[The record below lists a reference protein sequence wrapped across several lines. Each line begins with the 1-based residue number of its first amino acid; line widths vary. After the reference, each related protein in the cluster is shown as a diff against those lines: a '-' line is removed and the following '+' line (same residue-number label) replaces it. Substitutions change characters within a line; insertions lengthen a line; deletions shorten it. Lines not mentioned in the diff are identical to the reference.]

1 MREREGNRFPA
12 YTPGGMN
19 SNTFRTLEF
28 EAIRALVLSH
38 AGSAAGQ
45 ARVEALTPHTE
56 PGAVRAALS
65 RTTEGTAV
73 LRTLGRQPYHD
84 LPDIAP
90 GLQEAGV
97 SGTFLEPLALSD
109 VASFIEGAIEIGR
122 RVARAEGAPEL
133 AQRASGVSDE
143 TEIASAIRRAI
154 LPGGE
159 VADNASPRLAE
170 IRRTLAR
177 LKSQLQSVMESYLQG
192 KDADRLLQ
200 DKLITTR
207 NDRYVLLLKAEHRG
221 SVPGIIH
228 GSSGSGA
235 SLFVEPMPAVEV
247 NNDIVSMTEEE
258 REEVIRILR
267 ALTSRVR
274 DRGPHLSRSVEILGE
289 LDFVQAMALVARD
302 MDAIAPEIE
311 ADSRSGLRLLQVR
324 HPLLMTAVV
333 ERVGIA
339 RRSTREPVPVTIE
352 IKDGASILV
361 ISGPNTGGKTVALKT
376 VGLMALMAQSGLHIP
391 AAPGSS
397 LPVFRRI
404 YADIGDEQS
413 IAANLST
420 FSAHLANIVS
430 MTRDLATPALVLLDE
445 VGAGTDPTEGGALGV
460 AIVDMFRERGAM
472 AITTT
477 HHGLMKAYAQ
487 STPGVAPASFGYDP
501 RTYEPTYR
509 LELGTAGRSLALE
522 MAERL
527 GLPAETVRDARSRLD
542 LKEAQAEALLKKLE
556 ADQATLRAAEE
567 DLARRRLDI
576 ESAEARTSLAEREIT
591 ARKKTEIET
600 FARELR
606 RRGEEAVRK
615 ASLSIEDTIR
625 KLEEE
630 RKSSAAAVAKAKSS
644 VARLVRQAQDE
655 VIAESGGTVEREEE
669 TSAPVALGSR
679 VKVRSLGVTGEV
691 MGLHGEEA
699 ELAIS
704 GKRMRVPTRELVTI
718 GGPASSGGAARR
730 SSASA
735 GVAEKQ
741 SSGASAEINLVG
753 LTVDEAIPKL
763 DKALDNAAIA
773 ERSQLRVIHGFGQGI
788 LRRAVAEFL
797 EGHPHVAKV
806 NVASEG
812 RGGVT
817 VVELRE

>member
-1 MREREGNRFPA
+1 
-12 YTPGGMN
+12 
-19 SNTFRTLEF
+19 
-28 EAIRALVLSH
+28 
-38 AGSAAGQ
+38 
-45 ARVEALTPHTE
+45 
-56 PGAVRAALS
+56 
-65 RTTEGTAV
+65 
-73 LRTLGRQPYHD
+73 
-84 LPDIAP
+84 
-90 GLQEAGV
+90 
-97 SGTFLEPLALSD
+97 
-109 VASFIEGAIEIGR
+109 
-122 RVARAEGAPEL
+122 
-133 AQRASGVSDE
+133 
-143 TEIASAIRRAI
+143 
-154 LPGGE
+154 
-159 VADNASPRLAE
+159 
-170 IRRTLAR
+170 
-177 LKSQLQSVMESYLQG
+177 
-192 KDADRLLQ
+192 
-200 DKLITTR
+200 
-207 NDRYVLLLKAEHRG
+207 
-221 SVPGIIH
+221 
-228 GSSGSGA
+228 
-235 SLFVEPMPAVEV
+235 
-247 NNDIVSMTEEE
+247 
-258 REEVIRILR
+258 
-267 ALTSRVR
+267 
-274 DRGPHLSRSVEILGE
+274 
-289 LDFVQAMALVARD
+289 
-302 MDAIAPEIE
+302 
-311 ADSRSGLRLLQVR
+311 
-324 HPLLMTAVV
+324 
-333 ERVGIA
+333 
-339 RRSTREPVPVTIE
+339 
-352 IKDGASILV
+352 
-361 ISGPNTGGKTVALKT
+361 
-376 VGLMALMAQSGLHIP
+376 
-391 AAPGSS
+391 
-397 LPVFRRI
+397 
-404 YADIGDEQS
+404 
-413 IAANLST
+413 
-420 FSAHLANIVS
+420 
-430 MTRDLATPALVLLDE
+430 
-445 VGAGTDPTEGGALGV
+445 
-460 AIVDMFRERGAM
+460 
-472 AITTT
+472 
-477 HHGLMKAYAQ
+477 MKAYAQ

-753 LTVDEAIPKL
+753 LTVDEALPKL

>member
-1 MREREGNRFPA
+1 
-12 YTPGGMN
+12 MN

-45 ARVEALTPHTE
+45 DRVQALTPHTE
-56 PGAVRAALS
+56 AGAVRAALS
-65 RTTEGTAV
+65 RTTQGTAV
-73 LRTLGRQPYHD
+73 LRALGRQPYHD

-90 GLQEAGV
+90 ALQEAGV
-97 SGTFLEPLALSD
+97 AGTFLEPLALSD
-109 VASFIEGAIEIGR
+109 VASFIEGSIEIGQ

-133 AQRASGVSDE
+133 ARLAAGVSDE
-143 TEIASAIRRAI
+143 SEIASAIRRAI

-159 VADNASPRLAE
+159 VADNASPRLSE

-200 DKLITTR
+200 DKLVTTR

-221 SVPGIIH
+221 QIPGIIH

-258 REEVIRILR
+258 REEVVRILR
-267 ALTSRVR
+267 GLTARVR
-274 DRGPHLSRSVEILGE
+274 DRGVHLERAVAILGE

-302 MDAIAPEIE
+302 MDAIAPEIVD
-311 ADSRSGLRLLQVR
+311 ARAGLRLLQAR
-324 HPLLMTAVV
+324 HPLLMTSVV

-352 IKDGASILV
+352 VKDGATVLV

-397 LPVFRRI
+397 LPVFRRV

-430 MTRDLATPALVLLDE
+430 MTKDLGLPALVLLDE

-460 AIVDMFRERGAM
+460 AIVDMFRARGAM
-472 AITTT
+472 VIATT

-487 STPGVAPASFGYDP
+487 ATAGVAPASFGYDP
-501 RTYEPTYR
+501 ATYEPTYR
-509 LELGTAGRSLALE
+509 LEVGTAGRSLALE

-527 GLPAETVRDARSRLD
+527 GLPTETVKDARSRLD

-556 ADQATLRAAEE
+556 EDQATLRAAEE
-567 DLARRRLDI
+567 DLAGRRLEI
-576 ESAEARTSLAEREIT
+576 ESAQARVALAEREIT

-615 ASLSIEDTIR
+615 AALSIEDTIR

-630 RKSSAAAVAKAKSS
+630 RRSSAAAVAKAKSS
-644 VARLVRQAQDE
+644 VARLVRQAQEE

-669 TSAPVALGSR
+669 ISAPVAMGMR
-679 VKVRSLGVTGEV
+679 VKVRSLGVIGEV
-691 MGLHGEEA
+691 MGLHGADA
-699 ELAIS
+699 ELAIA
-704 GKRMRVPTRELVTI
+704 GKRMRVPRTELVTLE
-718 GGPASSGGAARR
+718 GPAGPRGATSR

-735 GVAEKQ
+735 GRAADKTP
-741 SSGASAEINLVG
+741 SASSAEINLVG
-753 LTVDEAIPKL
+753 LTVDEALPKL

>member
-1 MREREGNRFPA
+1 
-12 YTPGGMN
+12 MN

-38 AGSAAGQ
+38 AGSAAGR

-73 LRTLGRQPYHD
+73 LRALGRQPYHD

-90 GLQEAGV
+90 ALQEAGV

-122 RVARAEGAPEL
+122 RVARAEGAPAL
-133 AQRASGVSDE
+133 AQLASGVSDE
-143 TEIASAIRRAI
+143 SEIASAIRRAI

-267 ALTSRVR
+267 GLTSRVR

-289 LDFVQAMALVARD
+289 LDFAQAMATVARD
-302 MDAIAPEIE
+302 MDAIAPDI
-311 ADSRSGLRLLQVR
+311 ASDTRSGLPQGGPHRGEGLRLLQAR

-376 VGLMALMAQSGLHIP
+376 VGLLALMAQSGLHIP

-460 AIVDMFRERGAM
+460 AIVDMFRARGAM
-472 AITTT
+472 AIATT

-487 STPGVAPASFGYDP
+487 STAGVAPASFGYDP
-501 RTYEPTYR
+501 KTYEPTYR

-527 GLPAETVRDARSRLD
+527 GLPAETVRDARARLD

-556 ADQATLRAAEE
+556 EDQATLRAAEE

-576 ESAEARTSLAEREIT
+576 ESAEARAALAEREIT

-655 VIAESGGTVEREEE
+655 VIAESGGVVEREEE

-679 VKVRSLGVTGEV
+679 VKVRSLGITGEV
-691 MGLHGEEA
+691 MGLHGDQA
-699 ELAIS
+699 ELAIA
-704 GKRMRVPTRELVTI
+704 GKRMRVPTRELVAL
-718 GGPASSGGAARR
+718 GGPAGPGGAARR

-735 GVAEKQ
+735 GVAADK
-741 SSGASAEINLVG
+741 GTATASAEINLVG
-753 LTVDEAIPKL
+753 LTVDEALPKL
-763 DKALDNAAIA
+763 DKALDNAALA
-773 ERSQLRVIHGFGQGI
+773 ERNQLRVIHGFGQGI
-788 LRRAVAEFL
+788 LRRAVSEFL

>member
-1 MREREGNRFPA
+1 
-12 YTPGGMN
+12 MN

-45 ARVEALTPHTE
+45 DRVQALTPHTE
-56 PGAVRAALS
+56 TGAVRAALS
-65 RTTEGTAV
+65 RTTEGTVV
-73 LRTLGRQPYHD
+73 LRVLGRQPYHD
-84 LPDIAP
+84 LPHIAP
-90 GLQEAGV
+90 ALQEAGV
-97 SGTFLEPLALSD
+97 AGTFLEPLALSD
-109 VASFIEGAIEIGR
+109 VASFIEGAIEIGQ

-133 AQRASGVSDE
+133 ARLAAGVSDE
-143 TEIASAIRRAI
+143 SEVASAIRRAI
-154 LPGGE
+154 LPGGD
-159 VADNASPRLAE
+159 VADNASPRLSE
-170 IRRTLAR
+170 IRRTLTR

-200 DKLITTR
+200 DKLVTTR

-221 SVPGIIH
+221 SIPGIIH

-267 ALTSRVR
+267 GLTSRVR

-302 MDAIAPEIE
+302 MDATLPEIVD
-311 ADSRSGLRLLQVR
+311 ARAGLRLLQAR
-324 HPLLMTAVV
+324 HPLLMTSVV

-352 IKDGASILV
+352 VKDGATVLV

-397 LPVFRRI
+397 LPVFRRV

-430 MTRDLATPALVLLDE
+430 MTKDLATPALVLLDE

-460 AIVDMFRERGAM
+460 AIVDMFRARGAM
-472 AITTT
+472 VIATT

-487 STPGVAPASFGYDP
+487 ATAGVAPASFGYDP
-501 RTYEPTYR
+501 ATYEPTYR

-527 GLPAETVRDARSRLD
+527 GLPTETVKDARSRLD

-556 ADQATLRAAEE
+556 EDQATLRAAEK
-567 DLARRRLDI
+567 DLAGRRLEI
-576 ESAEARTSLAEREIT
+576 ESAEARVTLAEREIT

-615 ASLSIEDTIR
+615 AALSIEDTIR

-630 RKSSAAAVAKAKSS
+630 RRSSAAAVAKAKSS

-655 VIAESGGTVEREEE
+655 VIAESGGVVEREEE
-669 TSAPVALGSR
+669 VAPAAVSIGSR

-691 MGLHGEEA
+691 MSLHDGEA

-704 GKRMRVPTRELVTI
+704 GKRMRVPRTELVGL
-718 GGPASSGGAARR
+718 GGPAGPRGATSR

-735 GVAEKQ
+735 GRAADKPTATG
-741 SSGASAEINLVG
+741 SSEINLVG
-753 LTVDEAIPKL
+753 LTVDEALPKL

-817 VVELRE
+817 VVELRD